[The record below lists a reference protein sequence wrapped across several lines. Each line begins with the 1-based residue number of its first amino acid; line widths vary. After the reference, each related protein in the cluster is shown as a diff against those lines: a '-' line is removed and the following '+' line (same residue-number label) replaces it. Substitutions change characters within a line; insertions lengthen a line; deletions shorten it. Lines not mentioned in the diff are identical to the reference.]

1 MQFQGRI
8 YKLFPVQSG
17 TSQRGEWTKQ
27 DFIFEYFEQ
36 PTDRYA
42 DRVLL
47 SVMNDRIRE
56 YDLHEGDE
64 AIVGFGHTTREDQ
77 GRYFNDIRLY
87 HFEKVKQVERQPA
100 PATAATAA
108 SAAAQPQQTVAPSQE
123 PQSAAQPSLFQQ
135 NTTLGPGYSP
145 LEPTPPHIPQC
156 DGDLPF

>member
-47 SVMNDRIRE
+47 SIMNDRIRE

-64 AIVGFGHTTREDQ
+64 VIIGFGHNTREYQ
-77 GRYFNDIRLY
+77 GRYFNDVRLY
-87 HFEKVKQVERQPA
+87 HFEKVKQVGK
-100 PATAATAA
+100 TAA
-108 SAAAQPQQTVAPSQE
+108 P
-123 PQSAAQPSLFQQ
+123 AAQPSPAIPTAPASATSTQTVAQQ
-135 NTTLGPGYSP
+135 QPA
-145 LEPTPPHIPQC
+145 Q
-156 DGDLPF
+156 GDDQLPF

>member
-47 SVMNDRIRE
+47 SVMNDRIKE
-56 YDLHEGDE
+56 YDLHEGDTV
-64 AIVGFGHTTREDQ
+64 ICGFSHTTREYQ

-87 HFEKVKQVERQPA
+87 HFEKVVRKD
-100 PATAATAA
+100 ATT
-108 SAAAQPQQTVAPSQE
+108 AAQPQPTVAQP
-123 PQSAAQPSLFQQ
+123 PQPAPQPAQPFPPQQ
-135 NTTLGPGYSP
+135 KD
-145 LEPTPPHIPQC
+145 
-156 DGDLPF
+156 DGELPF

>member
-64 AIVGFGHTTREDQ
+64 VIIGFGHNTREYQ

-108 SAAAQPQQTVAPSQE
+108 SAAAQPQQTVAPSQA
-123 PQSAAQPSLFQQ
+123 PQSAAQPSLFPSG
-135 NTTLGPGYSP
+135 NNAA
-145 LEPTPPHIPQC
+145 EQC

>member
-8 YKLFPVQSG
+8 YKLFPIQSG

-47 SVMNDRIRE
+47 SIMNDRIRE

-64 AIVGFGHTTREDQ
+64 VIIGFGHNTREYQ
-77 GRYFNDIRLY
+77 GRYFNDVRMY
-87 HFEKVKQVERQPA
+87 HFEKVVRKD
-100 PATAATAA
+100 
-108 SAAAQPQQTVAPSQE
+108 AAAQPYPTENTQAQ
-123 PQSAAQPSLFQQ
+123 QPSTLF
-135 NTTLGPGYSP
+135 P
-145 LEPTPPHIPQC
+145 PTNPN
-156 DGDLPF
+156 DKMPF

>member
-17 TSQRGEWTKQ
+17 TSQRGDWMKQ

-47 SVMNDRIRE
+47 SVMNDRIKE

-64 AIVGFGHTTREDQ
+64 VIIGFGHNTREYQ
-77 GRYFNDIRLY
+77 GRYFNDVRMY
-87 HFEKVKQVERQPA
+87 HFEKVKQVEK
-100 PATAATAA
+100 AT
-108 SAAAQPQQTVAPSQE
+108 
-123 PQSAAQPSLFQQ
+123 AQPSPTENGQAQGPQQPVQQ
-135 NTTLGPGYSP
+135 NLFNQPQATQSD
-145 LEPTPPHIPQC
+145 TPQALTAAAK
-156 DGDLPF
+156 DDDLPF

>member
-8 YKLFPVQSG
+8 YKLFPIQTG

-47 SVMNDRIRE
+47 SVMNDRIKE

-64 AIVGFGHTTREDQ
+64 VIIGFGHNTREYQ
-77 GRYFNDIRLY
+77 GRYFNDVRLY
-87 HFEKVKQVERQPA
+87 HFEKVKQVSNTDA
-100 PATAATAA
+100 P
-108 SAAAQPQQTVAPSQE
+108 
-123 PQSAAQPSLFQQ
+123 AAQPSPAMPTAPASATQTQTVAQQ
-135 NTTLGPGYSP
+135 QPAQGND
-145 LEPTPPHIPQC
+145 Q
-156 DGDLPF
+156 LPF

>member
-1 MQFQGRI
+1 MKFQGRI
-8 YKLFPVQSG
+8 YKLFPVLSG

-56 YDLHEGDE
+56 YDLHEDDE
-64 AIVGFGHTTREDQ
+64 CIIGFGHTTREYQ

-87 HFEKVKQVERQPA
+87 HLEKVKQADQPTQPTQQPLFVQEPA
-100 PATAATAA
+100 PMMPTAPTSAT
-108 SAAAQPQQTVAPSQE
+108 PQQQTE
-123 PQSAAQPSLFQQ
+123 
-135 NTTLGPGYSP
+135 NG
-145 LEPTPPHIPQC
+145 
-156 DGDLPF
+156 DDLPF

>member
-47 SVMNDRIRE
+47 SIMNDRIKD

-64 AIVGFGHTTREDQ
+64 VIIGFGHNTREYQ

-87 HFEKVKQVERQPA
+87 HFEKVKQVGNNDA
-100 PATAATAA
+100 P
-108 SAAAQPQQTVAPSQE
+108 
-123 PQSAAQPSLFQQ
+123 AAQPSPVMPTAPASATPTQTVAQQ
-135 NTTLGPGYSP
+135 QPQQGYND
-145 LEPTPPHIPQC
+145 EP
-156 DGDLPF
+156 PF

>member
-17 TSQRGEWTKQ
+17 TSQRGEWSRQ

-47 SVMNDRIRE
+47 SIMNDRIKD

-64 AIVGFGHTTREDQ
+64 VIIGFGHNTREYQ

-87 HFEKVKQVERQPA
+87 HFEKVVKVERQPA
-100 PATAATAA
+100 SATAAA
-108 SAAAQPQQTVAPSQE
+108 SAAAQPQQTVASSQA
-123 PQSAAQPSLFQQ
+123 PQPAVQPSLFHSGNNAAEQ
-135 NTTLGPGYSP
+135 G
-145 LEPTPPHIPQC
+145 
-156 DGDLPF
+156 DDLPF

>member
-47 SVMNDRIRE
+47 SIMNDRIRE

-64 AIVGFGHTTREDQ
+64 VIIGFGHNTREYQ
-77 GRYFNDIRLY
+77 GRYFNDVRLY
-87 HFEKVKQVERQPA
+87 HFEKVKQILSPA
-100 PATAATAA
+100 KQVYAE
-108 SAAAQPQQTVAPSQE
+108 AQPQQAQAPTAPASAQPTHTVAPQQTQIFP
-123 PQSAAQPSLFQQ
+123 PQQQATNKTMPS
-135 NTTLGPGYSP
+135 
-145 LEPTPPHIPQC
+145 
-156 DGDLPF
+156 DGDDLPF

>member
-47 SVMNDRIRE
+47 SIMNERIKD

-64 AIVGFGHTTREDQ
+64 VIIGFGHNTREYQ
-77 GRYFNDIRLY
+77 GRYFNDVRLY
-87 HFEKVKQVERQPA
+87 HFEKVKHVNQQQQQTQQGVP
-100 PATAATAA
+100 
-108 SAAAQPQQTVAPSQE
+108 PQQTTDDE
-123 PQSAAQPSLFQQ
+123 P
-135 NTTLGPGYSP
+135 
-145 LEPTPPHIPQC
+145 
-156 DGDLPF
+156 PF

>member
-47 SVMNDRIRE
+47 SIMNDRIKD

-64 AIVGFGHTTREDQ
+64 VIIGFGHTTREYQ
-77 GRYFNDIRLY
+77 GRYFNDVRLY
-87 HFEKVKQVERQPA
+87 HFEKVKQVGNTDA
-100 PATAATAA
+100 P
-108 SAAAQPQQTVAPSQE
+108 
-123 PQSAAQPSLFQQ
+123 AAQPSPAMPTAPASATPTQTIAQQ
-135 NTTLGPGYSP
+135 QPQHGYND
-145 LEPTPPHIPQC
+145 EP
-156 DGDLPF
+156 PF

>member
-27 DFIFEYFEQ
+27 DFIFEYFEH

-47 SVMNDRIRE
+47 SIMNDRIKE

-64 AIVGFGHTTREDQ
+64 VNIGFGHNTREYQ
-77 GRYFNDIRLY
+77 GRYFNDVRLY
-87 HFEKVKQVERQPA
+87 HFEKVKQVGNTDA
-100 PATAATAA
+100 P
-108 SAAAQPQQTVAPSQE
+108 
-123 PQSAAQPSLFQQ
+123 AAQPSPAMHAAPASATPTQTVAQQ
-135 NTTLGPGYSP
+135 QLA
-145 LEPTPPHIPQC
+145 Q
-156 DGDLPF
+156 GDELPF

>member
-47 SVMNDRIRE
+47 SIMNDRIKD

-64 AIVGFGHTTREDQ
+64 VIIGFGHNTREYQ
-77 GRYFNDIRLY
+77 GRYFNDVRLY
-87 HFEKVKQVERQPA
+87 HFEKVKQVDQQQQ
-100 PATAATAA
+100 
-108 SAAAQPQQTVAPSQE
+108 QPQQGVPPQQTTYDE
-123 PQSAAQPSLFQQ
+123 P
-135 NTTLGPGYSP
+135 
-145 LEPTPPHIPQC
+145 
-156 DGDLPF
+156 PF

>member
-8 YKLFPVQSG
+8 LKLFPVQSG
-17 TSQRGEWTKQ
+17 TSQRGEWSRQ
-27 DFIFEYFEQ
+27 DFIFEYFET
-36 PTDRYA
+36 PNDRYA

-64 AIVGFGHTTREDQ
+64 VIIGFGHTTREYQ
-77 GRYFNDIRLY
+77 GRYFNDVRLY

-100 PATAATAA
+100 AATAATAA
-108 SAAAQPQQTVAPSQE
+108 SSQAPQPAE
-123 PQSAAQPSLFQQ
+123 QPSLF
-135 NTTLGPGYSP
+135 PGNNAA
-145 LEPTPPHIPQC
+145 EQC

>member
-8 YKLFPVQSG
+8 YKIFPIQSG

-64 AIVGFGHTTREDQ
+64 CIIGFGHNTREYQ
-77 GRYFNDIRLY
+77 GRYFNDVRLY
-87 HFEKVKQVERQPA
+87 HFEKVKQVGKTDAQ
-100 PATAATAA
+100 
-108 SAAAQPQQTVAPSQE
+108 AAQPTPAMPTQTAAPQ
-123 PQSAAQPSLFQQ
+123 PAQPFPPQQ
-135 NTTLGPGYSP
+135 NG
-145 LEPTPPHIPQC
+145 E
-156 DGDLPF
+156 GDLPF

>member
-8 YKLFPVQSG
+8 YKLFPIQSG

-47 SVMNDRIRE
+47 SIMNDRIKE

-64 AIVGFGHTTREDQ
+64 VIIGFGHNTREYQ
-77 GRYFNDIRLY
+77 GRYFNDVRLY
-87 HFEKVKQVERQPA
+87 HFEKVARKD
-100 PATAATAA
+100 
-108 SAAAQPQQTVAPSQE
+108 AAAQPQPTVAQP
-123 PQSAAQPSLFQQ
+123 PQPAPQQAQPFPPQQ
-135 NTTLGPGYSP
+135 KD
-145 LEPTPPHIPQC
+145 
-156 DGDLPF
+156 DGELPF